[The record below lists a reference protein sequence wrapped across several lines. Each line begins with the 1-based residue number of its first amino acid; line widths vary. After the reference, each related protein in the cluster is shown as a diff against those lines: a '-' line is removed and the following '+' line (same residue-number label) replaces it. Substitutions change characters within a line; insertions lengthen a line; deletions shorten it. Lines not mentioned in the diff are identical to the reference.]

1 MVSLA
6 LVPSVEQLEAASE
19 EELCAFLGTL
29 PHFPGVGAKARPIVV
44 SVHKAHLRADLV
56 TSRAKSRLML
66 ALVAQ
71 LSVLLDQIAA
81 YDAEIERRFR
91 AHPAPIPRPS
101 RCASVHESAGSG
113 QTLGAT
119 LAGWR
124 DDRSRYAS
132 AQSVQGRTR
141 ACKGVPGPRPWRSKA
156 AGMSRRAS
164 DGQVSSRYGPRSP
177 SLPLSQFAWESTKE
191 AWALADYQRKRP
203 QGKSHSVAVRALAN
217 HWVRRI
223 HAIWRSR
230 QPYDPRIF
238 LAAQQAQGRARG
250 ESQRRHS
257 GRSLSHRLLG
267 RQRRA
272 ASTPALARVRGKG
285 PGRGET
291 ELHCETRSPLPGRRR
306 QRYSGSFLCQACFLF
321 VPPEEKKE
329 SALPSAHRV
338 DVREHIEGKP

>member
-1 MVSLA
+1 MFINVHSQHRFLESEECQSLVHARCSSNAVALGRVYPCAGKRTGAPARKAYAESLRCGARQMVSLA

-101 RCASVHESAGSG
+101 RAHPDAPLCTSLPGAGRR
-113 QTLGAT
+113 LAPRR

-132 AQSVQGRTR
+132 AQSVQGRAR
-141 ACKGVPGPRPWRSKA
+141 ACKGVQGR
-156 AGMSRRAS
+156 AGTAPVAIQSGRHVTARQRRA
-164 DGQVSSRYGPRSP
+164 GIKPLRTA
-177 SLPLSQFAWESTKE
+177 LSQFAALPVCLGINEGGLGAGRLSAQAAARQESQCGRARLGQPLGATHPCHL
-191 AWALADYQRKRP
+191 AQPSALRSADLPGCPAGAGEGLR
-203 QGKSHSVAVRALAN
+203 
-217 HWVRRI
+217 
-223 HAIWRSR
+223 
-230 QPYDPRIF
+230 
-238 LAAQQAQGRARG
+238 GRARG
-250 ESQRRHS
+250 GTAGAPCHTACWGVS
-257 GRSLSHRLLG
+257 GAL
-267 RQRRA
+267 RA
-272 ASTPALARVRGKG
+272 PR
-285 PGRGET
+285 P
-291 ELHCETRSPLPGRRR
+291 
-306 QRYSGSFLCQACFLF
+306 
-321 VPPEEKKE
+321 
-329 SALPSAHRV
+329 
-338 DVREHIEGKP
+338 